1 MGAGQK
7 GKEGASSEQSKYPS
21 VPSLLGDFPLRF
33 RCTIP
38 KSPASASHR
47 LGAPFTGRLLS
58 APLCPHVNISLPF
71 LQGHGCYG
79 IKPSLSTSFNPI
91 TSLRP
96 VSI

>member
-33 RCTIP
+33 RCTTP

-47 LGAPFTGRLLS
+47 LGAPCPVRS
-58 APLCPHVNISLPF
+58 PLCLSSHCALCEGATWPPHLLLPISL
-71 LQGHGCYG
+71 
-79 IKPSLSTSFNPI
+79 
-91 TSLRP
+91 
-96 VSI
+96 